1 MCLVG
6 LTLRLLGFRGKGDQ
20 RRGAAI
26 QVAEYVVAL
35 LARCDD
41 ASRLVILG
49 RVLGAKLALWVGRN
63 SPARGRGEYV
73 FQVSEFP
80 AYERRD
86 THTKSALA
94 KEQDAKNN
102 KLQDQNRMHELRQ
115 SWCILNDTRRMARKH
130 YVDSRPANL
139 FG

>member
-49 RVLGAKLALWVGRN
+49 RVLGAKLAL
-63 SPARGRGEYV
+63 
-73 FQVSEFP
+73 
-80 AYERRD
+80 
-86 THTKSALA
+86 
-94 KEQDAKNN
+94 
-102 KLQDQNRMHELRQ
+102 
-115 SWCILNDTRRMARKH
+115 
-130 YVDSRPANL
+130 
-139 FG
+139 